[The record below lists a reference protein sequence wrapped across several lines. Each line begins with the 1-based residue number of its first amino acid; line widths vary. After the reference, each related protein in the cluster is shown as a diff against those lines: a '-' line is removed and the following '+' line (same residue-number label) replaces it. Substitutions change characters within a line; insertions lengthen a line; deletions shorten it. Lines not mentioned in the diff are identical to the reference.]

1 MKGKKTMK
9 RSEMWG
15 EIEEEWRVRE
25 REREGETERQTEME
39 TETIRYAET

>member
-15 EIEEEWRVRE
+15 EREEGRRVRK
-25 REREGETERQTEME
+25 REREGETKTEME
-39 TETIRYAET
+39 TETIRYTET